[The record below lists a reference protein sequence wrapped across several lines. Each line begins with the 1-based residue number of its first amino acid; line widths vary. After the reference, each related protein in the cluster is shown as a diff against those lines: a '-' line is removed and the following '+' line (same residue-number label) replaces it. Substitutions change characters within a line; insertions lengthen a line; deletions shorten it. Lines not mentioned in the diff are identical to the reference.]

1 MGGGGGADLAPQV
14 YAMRKTEDGCHRW
27 ERRKENKIEDKMKK
41 ERKEV
46 LKWEILRRR
55 RRRVS

>member
-1 MGGGGGADLAPQV
+1 MDLAPQV